1 MKKREERFSG
11 NENEE
16 LLYEIVMRIH
26 EHPCKLVLAI
36 TGGGAEAI
44 GQLLRYGGGSS
55 TVLEAIVPYNSGA
68 LDDLIGRKPKKYAS
82 PATVRAMAMATYR
95 RALSLT
101 ENDETANNRD
111 LIGVAA
117 SCKLTTGSG
126 EREGREHEIYVGIQS
141 FDRTVEKTLKITKGR
156 SRQEEEHIAA
166 CMIIDSIAK
175 ECGWDGEMLLDRL
188 LSGDEG
194 IEEREASVSRDIA
207 HMLARPDSIMKRP
220 DLKPDVV
227 MLNLNEKASDEKPEI
242 IFSGSFNPCHRNHI
256 LMAEQASRKL
266 GKNVHFEIS
275 ITNVDKPPI
284 DFISLQ
290 ERLDSL
296 KEYRDRDFLGNIY
309 LTVAPLFIQKAKVF
323 ENATF
328 IIGADTAIR
337 LFKVRY
343 YRNEDDMRNML
354 AEFREK
360 NIHFLVFRRKAV
372 QLNIEPEISD
382 LCEVVSLEEYEDNG
396 ISSSDIRKEMGIE

>member
-1 MKKREERFSG
+1 MEKREERFSG

-16 LLYEIVMRIH
+16 LLYEMVMRIH
-26 EHPCKLVLAI
+26 EQTCKFVLAI

-44 GQLLRYGGGSS
+44 SQLLRYGGGSS
-55 TVLEAIVPYNSGA
+55 TVLEAIVPYSPGA
-68 LDDLIGRKPKKYAS
+68 LDNLIRRKPEKYAS
-82 PATVRAMAMATYR
+82 PTTVRAMAMAAYR

-111 LIGVAA
+111 LMGVAA

-141 FDRTVEKTLKITKGR
+141 FDRTVVKTLKLTKDR
-156 SRQEEEHIAA
+156 SRQEEEHITA
-166 CMIIDSIAK
+166 CMIVDSIAK

-194 IEEREASVSRDIA
+194 IEERESTASREIA
-207 HMLARPDSIMKRP
+207 HMLARPDSIMKST

-227 MLNLNEKASDEKPEI
+227 ILNLNEEEVTDKPEI
-242 IFSGSFNPCHRNHI
+242 IFSGSFNPCHHNHI
-256 LMAEQASRKL
+256 LMAEQAYRKL
-266 GKNVHFEIS
+266 GKKVHFEIS
-275 ITNVDKPPI
+275 VTNVDKPPI

-296 KEYRDRDFLGNIY
+296 REYRDRDYLGNIY
-309 LTVAPLFIQKAKVF
+309 LTVAPLFIQKAKLF

-360 NIHFLVFRRKAV
+360 NIHFLVFRRKDV
-372 QLNIEPEISD
+372 ELNIEPEISD
-382 LCEVVSLEEYEDNG
+382 LCEVVPLEEYEDNG
-396 ISSSDIRKEMGIE
+396 ISSTEIRKEMEIE

>member
-1 MKKREERFSG
+1 MEKREERFSG

-16 LLYEIVMRIH
+16 LLYEMVMRIH
-26 EHPCKLVLAI
+26 EQPYKFVLAI
-36 TGGGAEAI
+36 TGGGAETI

-55 TVLEAIVPYNSGA
+55 TVLEAIVPYSSGA
-68 LDDLIGRKPKKYAS
+68 LDDLIGKKPEKYAS
-82 PATVRAMAMATYR
+82 TATVRAMAMAAYR

-101 ENDETANNRD
+101 ENDETANSRD
-111 LIGVAA
+111 LMGVAA

-141 FDRTVEKTLKITKGR
+141 FDRTVEKTLKLTKRR

-166 CMIIDSIAK
+166 CMIIDFIAK

-188 LSGDEG
+188 LSKEECV
-194 IEEREASVSRDIA
+194 EERDATTSLEIA
-207 HMLARPDSIMKRP
+207 QMLARPDSIMKRP

-227 MLNLNEKASDEKPEI
+227 MLNLKDKVADEKPEI

-256 LMAEQASRKL
+256 LMAEQAYRKL
-266 GKNVHFEIS
+266 GKKVHFEIS

-290 ERLDSL
+290 ERLYSL
-296 KEYRDRDFLGNIY
+296 REYRNRDFLGNIY
-309 LTVAPLFIQKAKVF
+309 LTVAPLFIQKAKLF

-343 YRNEDDMRNML
+343 YRNDDDMRNML

-360 NIHFLVFRRKAV
+360 NIHFLVFRRKDV
-372 QLNIEPEISD
+372 QLDIEPEISD
-382 LCEVVSLEEYEDNG
+382 LCEVVPLEEYEDNG
-396 ISSSDIRKEMGIE
+396 TSSSDIRKEMGIE